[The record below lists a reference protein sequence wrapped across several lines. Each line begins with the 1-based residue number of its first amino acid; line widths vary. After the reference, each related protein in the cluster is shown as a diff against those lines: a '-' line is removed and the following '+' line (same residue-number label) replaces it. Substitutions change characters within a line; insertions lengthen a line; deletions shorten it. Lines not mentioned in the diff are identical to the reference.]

1 MHRTNV
7 SDVLAIRANAA
18 EKLQLL
24 SASTSQHYS
33 TIRYLPLAYHSFP
46 NYEVLIAYTIHTC
59 ALVSVCVSLSSCASM
74 VENTDSHANGQWWRI
89 PEIWISGWHDRRT
102 ENLAYM
108 VLYTFKWVALVIY
121 PDWSIRWFIGKVVA
135 TCPIYV
141 TVEKRANLGF
151 YFCSD
156 RQGRDRREMNG
167 WQMCH
172 ILCNTLHI
180 IHI

>member
-74 VENTDSHANGQWWRI
+74 VENADSHANGQWWRI

-102 ENLAYM
+102 ENLAYYGAVYVQM
-108 VLYTFKWVALVIY
+108 GSVGYISRLVNSLIH
-121 PDWSIRWFIGKVVA
+121 
-135 TCPIYV
+135 
-141 TVEKRANLGF
+141 
-151 YFCSD
+151 
-156 RQGRDRREMNG
+156 RQGR
-167 WQMCH
+167 CH
-172 ILCNTLHI
+172 LPHLCHCRKTCKFRFLLLFRQARSGSQRDEWLADVSYFM
-180 IHI
+180 